1 MRLRKWLTQSILV
14 AVAVLLLTVIW
25 STFAP
30 VGEAA
35 PPLQAIAQGKS
46 IFTARCIG
54 CHTIGGGKSVGPDL
68 KGVTSLQSR
77 DWLTRWLADPP
88 GMVAQKD
95 PTAVQL
101 LQQYQTQMP
110 NLGLAPGD
118 ITALLDY
125 LADPT
130 ASTVAAA
137 GAAQGPVPI
146 LPGDAWRGRNFF
158 TGGMKLTN
166 GGEPCMACHT
176 VSGIGGLGG
185 GSLGPDLTP
194 AFTKYGEQGL
204 ADFLATYPLPT
215 MKAVWTAIPLT
226 PEEGADLRT
235 FLQQASTAPP
245 PADPTLLL
253 AGIAIALSF
262 FLLVLI
268 QFYWRNRLV
277 GVRRPL
283 LRRTLKPGSGVR
295 TAPRA

>member
-1 MRLRKWLTQSILV
+1 MQLRNRLAQLFWV
-14 AVAVLLLTVIW
+14 AVAVLLLAII
-25 STFAP
+25 SSAFAIT
-30 VGEAA
+30 GEAA
-35 PPLQAIAQGKS
+35 PAAQDTAQGKS
-46 IFTARCIG
+46 IFTARCVG
-54 CHTIGGGKSVGPDL
+54 CHTIGGGASVGPDL
-68 KGVTSLQSR
+68 KGVTTLR
-77 DWLTRWLADPP
+77 TTDWLTRWLTDPP

-118 ITALLDY
+118 ISALLDY

-130 ASTVAAA
+130 ASTVAA
-137 GAAQGPVPI
+137 GAAQVPAQI

-226 PEEGADLRT
+226 PEEGADLRV

-253 AGIAIALSF
+253 AGIAIALSLI
-262 FLLVLI
+262 LLVLV

-283 LRRTLKPGSGVR
+283 LKRTLKPGSGVR